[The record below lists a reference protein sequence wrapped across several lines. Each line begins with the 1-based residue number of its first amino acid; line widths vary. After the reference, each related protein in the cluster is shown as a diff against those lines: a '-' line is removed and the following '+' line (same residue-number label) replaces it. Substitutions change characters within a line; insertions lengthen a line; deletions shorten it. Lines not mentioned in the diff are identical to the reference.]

1 MYGIYCM
8 VIFFTTTISLYGA
21 LSEIL
26 EHGLSYKE
34 MGLFVIVGYCMT
46 LLFII
51 CNEAF
56 HATRKVRPTLTYS
69 QMTEPTYYLV
79 NSNTTESIHSGN

>member
-46 LLFII
+46 LLYII
-51 CNEAF
+51 CNEAY
-56 HATRKVRPTLTYS
+56 HASRKV
-69 QMTEPTYYLV
+69 
-79 NSNTTESIHSGN
+79 GNLFFFS

>member
-8 VIFFTTTISLYGA
+8 VIFFTTTISLYGV

-34 MGLFVIVGYCMT
+34 MGLIVIVGYCMT

-51 CNEAF
+51 CNEAY
-56 HATRKVRPTLTYS
+56 HASRKVCIIYF
-69 QMTEPTYYLV
+69 
-79 NSNTTESIHSGN
+79 I

>member
-1 MYGIYCM
+1 M
-8 VIFFTTTISLYGA
+8 VIFFETTISLYGV

-26 EHGLSYKE
+26 EHGISYKE

-51 CNEAF
+51 CNEAY
-56 HATRKVRPTLTYS
+56 HAMRKLRLTVVVID
-69 QMTEPTYYLV
+69 LCC
-79 NSNTTESIHSGN
+79 NL

>member
-1 MYGIYCM
+1 M
-8 VIFFTTTISLYGA
+8 VIFFTTTISLYGS

-51 CNEAF
+51 CNEAY
-56 HATRKVRPTLTYS
+56 HATRKVGLMLSFYQSMRHL
-69 QMTEPTYYLV
+69 L
-79 NSNTTESIHSGN
+79 

>member
-1 MYGIYCM
+1 MCGEVYELIVKVYFHLTGRAYSNMYGIYCM

-51 CNEAF
+51 CNEAY
-56 HATRKVRPTLTYS
+56 HASRKVC
-69 QMTEPTYYLV
+69 
-79 NSNTTESIHSGN
+79 IA